1 MIPLPKLVVIA
12 DDLTGANDTGVQFSK
27 FGLQTIVLLG
37 SESKELLLANAD
49 ILVLDTDSRA
59 EPSSVATERVTKA
72 CKIVDKLGITH
83 LYKKIDSTLRGN
95 LGAEISAAYTEFK
108 PVLTVIAPAF
118 PKTGRRTIGGHQ
130 LLESMPISMTEIAHD
145 PKTPV
150 AESWIPRL
158 LGRENGKVGIIPLEK
173 VMGGSSMVYEEIT
186 KHLGMGEDWL
196 VFDAVSED
204 NLRHI
209 TEAAAQFGRVLW
221 VGSAGL
227 AEQLPTVLQWG
238 KEQEKNSTLVS
249 NHSLQ
254 LVVAG
259 SVSAVTQKQ
268 IRTYIEEKFVPYI
281 ILDSVAAVLRPTE
294 EIARVISLAKKFLQ
308 EEDLV
313 IYCSNDKKVV
323 AQAIAAGKSININ
336 ATEVG
341 IGISMVLGQVVA
353 ELAKEGL
360 SGLFLTGGETAV
372 SSCRALQATGIEI
385 LQEVVPGIPLGKIIG
400 GSFHGLHVITKAG
413 AFGNDHA
420 IIEAMKIFEIGKEN
434 LL

>member
-1 MIPLPKLVVIA
+1 MPKLLVIA

-37 SESKELLLANAD
+37 SESKELLVANAD

-59 EPSSVATERVTKA
+59 ESATVAAERVTKA
-72 CKIVDKLGITH
+72 CKAVDKLGIAH

-118 PKTGRRTIGGHQ
+118 PKAGRRTIGGHQ

-150 AESWIPRL
+150 TESWIPQL
-158 LGRENGKVGIIPLEK
+158 LGREDGKVGVIPLEK
-173 VMGGSSMVYEEIT
+173 VMGGPSVIYDEIT
-186 KHLGMGEDWL
+186 KRLGIGEDWL
-196 VFDAVSED
+196 VFDAVSEE

-209 TEAAAQFGRVLW
+209 TEAAARFEQVLW

-227 AEQLPTVLQWG
+227 AEHLPTVLRWG
-238 KEQEKNSTLVS
+238 TEQEKNSTMVS
-249 NHSLQ
+249 KYNLK

-259 SVSAVTQKQ
+259 SVSAITQKQ

-281 ILDSVAAVLRPTE
+281 ILDSVAAVLRPTQ
-294 EIARVISLAKKFLQ
+294 EIARVVSLAKKFLQ

-313 IYCSNDKKVV
+313 VYCSNDEEVV
-323 AQAIAAGKSININ
+323 AQVITAGKSINITS
-336 ATEVG
+336 TEVG
-341 IGISMVLGQVVA
+341 INIATVLGQVVA

-372 SSCRALQATGIEI
+372 SSCRALQGTGIEI
-385 LQEVVPGIPLGKIIG
+385 LQEVVPGIPLGRIIG
-400 GSFHGLHVITKAG
+400 GEFQGLHVITKAG
-413 AFGNDHA
+413 AFGNAYA
-420 IIEAMKIFEIGKEN
+420 IIEAMKIFENGKEN
-434 LL
+434 